1 MTVNGLRKLTLL
13 DFPGRVACTL
23 FLAGCNMR
31 CPFCHNAPLVIDGS
45 GVENIP
51 EDELLAFLKKRSG
64 VLDGVCIT
72 GGEPTLRRELPELL
86 RSIKALGYAVKLDT
100 NGTNPDILAALID
113 EGLVDYVA
121 MDIKNSPEKYSL
133 TAGREVDMDA
143 VRRSVAILM
152 ENKVKYEFR
161 TTVVGGYHTADD
173 FRAIGEW
180 LRGAEAYFLQNFV
193 DSGALL
199 DPETR
204 GASESDMKEYLE
216 IMKQFVPAAE
226 LRGM

>member
-204 GASESDMKEYLE
+204 GADESDMKEYLE

>member
-31 CPFCHNAPLVIDGS
+31 CPFCHNAPLVVDGS

-51 EDELLAFLKKRSG
+51 EDELLAFLKKRSC

-204 GASESDMKEYLE
+204 GADESEMKEYLE

>member
-113 EGLVDYVA
+113 EKLVDYVA
-121 MDIKNSPEKYSL
+121 MDIKNSPRKYSL
-133 TAGREVDMDA
+133 TAGRNVDMDA
-143 VRRSVAILM
+143 VRRSVSILM

-173 FRAIGEW
+173 FREIGEW

-199 DPETR
+199 DPATR
-204 GASESDMKEYLE
+204 GADESEMKEYLE
-216 IMKQFVPAAE
+216 IMKQFIPAAE

>member
-31 CPFCHNAPLVIDGS
+31 CPFCHNAPLVVDGS

-64 VLDGVCIT
+64 ILDGVCIT
-72 GGEPTLRRELPELL
+72 GGEPTLRRELPELI

-100 NGTNPDILAALID
+100 NGTSPDMLSSLIG
-113 EGLVDYVA
+113 EGLIDYVA

-133 TAGREVDMDA
+133 TAGCAADLDA
-143 VRRSVAILM
+143 VCRSAAILM
-152 ENKVKYEFR
+152 ENKVNYEFR
-161 TTVVGGYHTADD
+161 TTVVSGYHTAED
-173 FRAIGEW
+173 FRDIGEW
-180 LRGAEAYFLQNFV
+180 LRGAEKYFLQNFV
-193 DSGALL
+193 DSGALI

-204 GASESDMKEYLE
+204 GCSESEMKEFLE
-216 IMKQFVPAAE
+216 TVKQFIPAAA

>member
-31 CPFCHNAPLVIDGS
+31 CPFCHNAPLVVDGS

-72 GGEPTLRRELPELL
+72 GGEPTLRRELPELI

-113 EGLVDYVA
+113 EELVDYVA
-121 MDIKNSPEKYSL
+121 MDIKNSPRKYSF
-133 TAGREVDMDA
+133 TAGRDVDMDA

-173 FRAIGEW
+173 FRDIGEW

-199 DPETR
+199 DPATR
-204 GASESDMKEYLE
+204 GADESEMKEYLE
-216 IMKQFVPAAE
+216 IMKQFIPAAE

>member
-1 MTVNGLRKLTLL
+1 
-13 DFPGRVACTL
+13 
-23 FLAGCNMR
+23 
-31 CPFCHNAPLVIDGS
+31 
-45 GVENIP
+45 
-51 EDELLAFLKKRSG
+51 
-64 VLDGVCIT
+64 
-72 GGEPTLRRELPELL
+72 
-86 RSIKALGYAVKLDT
+86 
-100 NGTNPDILAALID
+100 
-113 EGLVDYVA
+113 
-121 MDIKNSPEKYSL
+121 
-133 TAGREVDMDA
+133 MDA

-204 GASESDMKEYLE
+204 GASESEMKEYLE

>member
-1 MTVNGLRKLTLL
+1 MEFNGFLKLTLL
-13 DFPGRVACTL
+13 DYPTKTACTL
-23 FLAGCNMR
+23 FTAGCNFR
-31 CPFCHNAPLVIDGS
+31 CPFCHNASLVLPCEPHERYS
-45 GVENIP
+45 EEEV
-51 EDELLAFLKKRSG
+51 LRFLEKRQG
-64 VLDGVCIT
+64 ILDGVCVT
-72 GGEPTLRRELPELL
+72 GGEPLL
-86 RSIKALGYAVKLDT
+86 HSSLDRFLEQVKALGYAVKLDT

-133 TAGREVDMDA
+133 TAGRDVDMDA
-143 VRRSVAILM
+143 VRRSVSILM

-173 FRAIGEW
+173 FREIGEW

-199 DPETR
+199 DPETQ
-204 GASESDMKEYLE
+204 GASESEMKEFLE
-216 IMKQFVPAAE
+216 IMKQFVPTAQ